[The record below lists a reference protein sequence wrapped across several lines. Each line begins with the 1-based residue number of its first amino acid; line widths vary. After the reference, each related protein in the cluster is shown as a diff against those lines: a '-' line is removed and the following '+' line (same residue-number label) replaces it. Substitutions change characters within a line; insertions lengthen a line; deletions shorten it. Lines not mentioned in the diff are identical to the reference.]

1 MHHTQSITCTS
12 LNVYVYRTST
22 NFGSTSNATD
32 VADATDEKIDKN
44 DFRLV
49 CLCVA

>member
-22 NFGSTSNATD
+22 NCGSTSNATD

-44 DFRLV
+44 DFRFV